1 MGVGVL
7 FHTVIVA
14 LTDKVLVLFLIVMII
29 CFNAI
34 EFQRRVME
42 LLVAIHKSLE
52 ALHLSGKVPVGD
64 TSLPA
69 RVKTVEELA
78 HLDDSLS
85 STEEKQKLVGFTTV
99 AQQFQNCSIASNIG
113 TLRLLSRNL

>member
-42 LLVAIHKSLE
+42 LLVAIRKSLE

-78 HLDDSLS
+78 HRFPQLHRRK
-85 STEEKQKLVGFTTV
+85 TETGRFHNCSTTV
-99 AQQFQNCSIASNIG
+99 SE
-113 TLRLLSRNL
+113 L